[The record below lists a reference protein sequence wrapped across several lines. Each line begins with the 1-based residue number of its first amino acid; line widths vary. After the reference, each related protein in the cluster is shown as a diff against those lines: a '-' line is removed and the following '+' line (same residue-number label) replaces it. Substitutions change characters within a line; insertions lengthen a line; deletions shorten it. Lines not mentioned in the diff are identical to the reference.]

1 MTDEKDHKA
10 VASEN
15 EDLKQQPQEPD
26 LSGQA
31 TPLDDY
37 KPVHDPALFEAPQVA
52 PVFDQT
58 VQISPLHLFAAERN
72 QTNEWVKWNDFS
84 CVEHYQDLEN
94 DYQAMRYRAGI
105 CDISALT
112 KYLFTGPDV
121 TAALNRLM
129 TIDVTKM
136 AVGQSARTFYCTDDG
151 FVIGEGILYC
161 LEENEY
167 RLTTEGYHLDW
178 FMEGVELFQAV
189 VEDTT
194 EQVAGI
200 LLAGPACRELLKTIG
215 LEKPLSWSKGQ
226 GGWIKMFHEPVYL
239 TRTGSLG
246 ADSFELWMDIE
257 DAPLIWT
264 RLLKMGEPL
273 GLAPF
278 GEGARRLARLEAGH
292 PSFALDYV
300 GAFAPDEGAGVVTPF
315 DLGLGKLVDGEK
327 SSFAGKAA
335 LKAVLHRGASIA
347 LIGIEISQEG
357 PVSLSTL
364 HANGKRAGW
373 VSSCLFSPGL
383 NRYIA
388 LGHLS
393 MEALGTDGVIE
404 VDAVLGEKWSQISK
418 RLPVKIAEKPFLTN

>member
-1 MTDEKDHKA
+1 MTDDQDHKA
-10 VASEN
+10 VDPENDDQTPPVSDISE
-15 EDLKQQPQEPD
+15 QP
-26 LSGQA
+26 
-31 TPLDDY
+31 TPLDEY

-121 TAALNRLM
+121 IAALNRLM
-129 TIDVTKM
+129 TVDVTKI
-136 AVGQSARTFYCTDDG
+136 AVGQSARTFYCTDEG

-167 RLTTEGYHLDW
+167 RLTSEGYHLDW

-200 LLAGPACRELLKTIG
+200 LLAGPACQELLKTIG

-264 RLLKMGEPL
+264 RLLKRGQPL

-300 GAFAPDEGAGVVTPF
+300 GTFAPDEGAGAVTPY
-315 DLGLGKLVDGEK
+315 DLGLGKLVDGDK
-327 SSFAGKAA
+327 TNYAGKAA
-335 LKAVLHRGASIA
+335 LKAVLLRGASIA

-418 RLPVKIAEKPFLTN
+418 RLSVKIAQKPFLTN

>member
-1 MTDEKDHKA
+1 MTEEKDHEA
-10 VASEN
+10 ITSEN
-15 EDLKQQPQEPD
+15 GESKKTSQEPD
-26 LSGQA
+26 GLETAS
-31 TPLDDY
+31 PLDDY
-37 KPVHDPALFEAPQVA
+37 KPVHDATLFEMPHVA

-58 VQISPLHLFAAERN
+58 VQISPLHLFAAEHS
-72 QTNEWVKWNDFS
+72 QTNEWVKWNGFS

-112 KYLFTGPDV
+112 KYLFTGPEV
-121 TAALNRLM
+121 TNALNRLM
-129 TIDVTKM
+129 TIDVAKI
-136 AVGQSARTFYCTDDG
+136 AVGQSARTFYCTDEG
-151 FVIGEGILYC
+151 AVIGEGILYC
-161 LEENEY
+161 LNENEY

-178 FMEGVELFQAV
+178 FMDGVELFQAV

-200 LLAGPACRELLKTIG
+200 LLTGPSCGELLKAVG
-215 LEKPLSWSKGQ
+215 LDGSLSWSKGQ
-226 GGWIKMFHEPVYL
+226 GGWVKIFHEPVYL

-246 ADSFELWMDIE
+246 ADSFELWVDVE

-264 RLLKMGEPL
+264 RLLKLGAPL

-278 GEGARRLARLEAGH
+278 GEGARRIARLEAGH
-292 PSFALDYV
+292 PSFAVDYF
-300 GAFAPDEGAGVVTPF
+300 GAFAPDEGAGVVTPY
-315 DLGLGKLVDGEK
+315 DLGLGKLVDDK
-327 SSFAGKAA
+327 KPAFAGKGQ
-335 LKAVLHRGASIA
+335 LKAVLQRGASIA
-347 LIGIEISQEG
+347 LICIEVSQDG

-373 VSSCLFSPGL
+373 VSSCMWSPGL
-383 NRYIA
+383 NRHIA

-404 VDAVLGEKWSQISK
+404 VDAVLGEKWSQTSK
-418 RLPVKIAEKPFLTN
+418 RISVKIVQKPFLTH